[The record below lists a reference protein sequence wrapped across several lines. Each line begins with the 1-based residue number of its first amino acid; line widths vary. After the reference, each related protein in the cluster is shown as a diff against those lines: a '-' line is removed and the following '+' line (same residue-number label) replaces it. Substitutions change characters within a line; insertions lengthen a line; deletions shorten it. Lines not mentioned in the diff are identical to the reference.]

1 MIPTRKT
8 LGLAPIISIPPPIT
22 QQHVPTSIT
31 PVQTPKVPTM
41 NIPKRE
47 LIHERAGSVE
57 GKSEG
62 EAPRR
67 KFLESPSGDT
77 QGQPSPPT
85 EAPAEPWI
93 RPPSPPIHEPL
104 IAFED

>member
-1 MIPTRKT
+1 M
-8 LGLAPIISIPPPIT
+8 APIIPMSPSIT
-22 QQHVPTSIT
+22 QQPIPTMVT
-31 PVQTPKVPTM
+31 PMQTPKVPTV

-47 LIHERAGSVE
+47 LIHERRGSGE
-57 GKSEG
+57 GKFEG

-67 KFLESPSGDT
+67 GVLDSPPGDA
-77 QGQPSPPT
+77 QRQPSPPG
-85 EAPAEPWI
+85 EVSAEPWI